1 MTCKDTSKVI
11 LSLFCSSQLLT
22 AIYRDYYIV
31 TFISSPISSR
41 GKRHQPKA
49 KSWNLFSRDDVGL
62 DMKVIMSSSIYHLS
76 ILKFRNFQDLS
87 IFLFVN
93 RFILHI
99 VFGLVR
105 MLLGRLH
112 YFLLIRIFLCTFHV
126 TFMPYWS
133 KLCCNL
139 KDVYE
144 VGHFDSVTLD
154 NVYDISRHVGTKT
167 DSDMVISPQ
176 IEIFAKEA
184 MCCLSTVLAICS
196 SASEPKKGMVPFSLL
211 QRTLYPVLYWTAY
224 EYRNRDV
231 IS

>member
-1 MTCKDTSKVI
+1 M
-11 LSLFCSSQLLT
+11 
-22 AIYRDYYIV
+22 
-31 TFISSPISSR
+31 
-41 GKRHQPKA
+41 
-49 KSWNLFSRDDVGL
+49 GL

-76 ILKFRNFQDLS
+76 ILILEISKIYQFS
-87 IFLFVN
+87 SFLFVN

-112 YFLLIRIFLCTFHV
+112 YFLLIQIFLCTFHV

-144 VGHFDSVTLD
+144 VWHFDSVTLD

-184 MCCLSTVLAICS
+184 MCCLSSFGHI
-196 SASEPKKGMVPFSLL
+196 
-211 QRTLYPVLYWTAY
+211 
-224 EYRNRDV
+224 
-231 IS
+231 